1 MSTESDQRNVV
12 VAAIGVTPFSSNR
25 ADANIRDLV
34 VEAVLDAVQDG
45 GVNLDAVEQGLTSY
59 ESDHFNR
66 QMTLGA
72 VLHDHIGMVPKPN
85 LRVEGGGAT
94 GALALRTAYA
104 YIKSGLCASIL
115 VYGGETNGKSVSSAT
130 AQQFF
135 ALSSDADWE
144 MMVGGTYTAYYAA
157 MIREHMRLYG
167 TTEEQFAHVAVKNRH
182 NAQFNPIA
190 QRPMDIGVADVMA
203 SIPIAEPYKLLD
215 CSLLSDGAAALVLST
230 PEWARQHSETYLHR
244 PAVHFS
250 ATGCGTDTMRLGD
263 RPFPYPGLAHFRGK
277 KEAARQ
283 AYAKAGISNPIEEIH
298 VAELYDSYSGVELQ
312 AYEELGFVEY
322 GQGGPASVEGRF
334 DLDGQLPVN
343 TSGGLLGR
351 GAPVG
356 ATGLAQAIE
365 IVTQLRGEADPGRQV
380 AGAQRGLT
388 DTHAGTGTHCVVN
401 IFERKDD

>member
-1 MSTESDQRNVV
+1 MTNRDVV
-12 VAAIGVTPFSSNR
+12 VVGGGMTPFAANR
-25 ADANIRDLV
+25 QDAALRDLV
-34 VEAVLDAVQDG
+34 VEAVMAALADAG
-45 GVNLDAVEQGLTSY
+45 LESLAPVEQGLTSY

-72 VLHDHIGMVPKPN
+72 ILHDHIGMVPKPN
-85 LRVEGGGAT
+85 VRIEGGGAT
-94 GALALRTAYA
+94 GALALRTAFA
-104 YIKSGLCASIL
+104 YIRSGLCDSII
-115 VYGGETNGKSVSSAT
+115 VYGGELNGRSVPSAT

-135 ALSSDADWE
+135 ALSSDTDWE

-167 TTEEQFAHVAVKNRH
+167 TTEAQFAHVAVRNRH
-182 NAQFNPIA
+182 NARFNPLA
-190 QRPMDIGVADVMA
+190 QRPMVLTIDEVLA

-215 CSLLSDGAAALVLST
+215 CSLLTDGAAALILST
-230 PEWARQHSETYLHR
+230 EAWARDHSAVWKDR
-244 PAVHFS
+244 PAVHFV

-277 KEAARQ
+277 REAARQ
-283 AYAKAGISNPIEEIH
+283 AYNMAGITDPLRQID

-312 AYEELGFVEY
+312 AYEELGFCNY
-322 GQGGPASVEGRF
+322 GEGGPAAVDGLF
-334 DLDGQLPVN
+334 DLDGALPVN

-365 IVTQLRGEADPGRQV
+365 IMLQLRGEANAGRQV
-380 AGAQRGLT
+380 PNAHLGLT
-388 DTHAGTGTHCVVN
+388 DTHAGTGTHCVIN
-401 IFERKDD
+401 IFERRE

>member
-1 MSTESDQRNVV
+1 MPERNVV
-12 VAAIGVTPFSSNR
+12 VVGGGLTKFAAERV
-25 ADANIRDLV
+25 DASVRDLV
-34 VEAVLDAVQDG
+34 VEAVL
-45 GVNLDAVEQGLTSY
+45 LAVEDAGVDLRQVEHGLTSY

-72 VLHDHIGMVPKPN
+72 ILHDHLGLIPKPN

-104 YIKSGLCASIL
+104 YLKSGLCDSII
-115 VYGGETNGKSVSSAT
+115 VYGGETNGKSVTSAT
-130 AQQFF
+130 AQQLF

-167 TTEEQFAHVAVKNRH
+167 TTERQFAHIAVKNRG
-182 NAQFNPIA
+182 NARYNPIA
-190 QRPMDIGVADVMA
+190 QKPMTLTIDDVLNSA
-203 SIPIAEPYKLLD
+203 PVAEPYKLLD
-215 CSLLSDGAAALVLST
+215 CSLLSDGAAAVILATEAWAAGHST
-230 PEWARQHSETYLHR
+230 QWGER
-244 PAVHFS
+244 PAVHFR

-277 KEAARQ
+277 REAARQ
-283 AYAKAGISNPIEEIH
+283 AYKMAGLTDPFRQID

-312 AYEELGFVEY
+312 AYEDLGFCEY
-322 GQGGPASVEGRF
+322 GQAGPRAESGRF
-334 DLDGQLPVN
+334 DLGGELPVN
-343 TSGGLLGR
+343 PSGGLLGR

-365 IVTQLRGEADPGRQV
+365 IMLQLRGEADPRRQV
-380 AGAQRGLT
+380 PQARRGLT

-401 IFERKDD
+401 IFERRD

>member
-1 MSTESDQRNVV
+1 MAMAEREIVLLGGG
-12 VAAIGVTPFSSNR
+12 ITPFAANR
-25 ADANIRDLV
+25 VDASVRDLV
-34 VEAVLDAVQDG
+34 VEAVML
-45 GVNLDAVEQGLTSY
+45 AVEDAGVDLQAVEHGLTSY

-72 VLHDHIGMVPKPN
+72 ILHDHIGMVPKPN

-94 GALALRTAYA
+94 GALALRTAFA
-104 YIKSGLCASIL
+104 YLKSGLCDSMI
-115 VYGGETNGKSVSSAT
+115 VYGGETNGKSVTSAT

-167 TTEEQFAHVAVKNRH
+167 TTEAQFAHIAVKNRR
-182 NAQFNPIA
+182 NAQYNPVA
-190 QRPMDIGVADVMA
+190 QKPMALTVADVLA
-203 SIPIAEPYKLLD
+203 SPPVAEPYKLLD
-215 CSLLSDGAAALVLST
+215 CSLLSDGAAAVILAT
-230 PEWARQHSETYLHR
+230 AEWAAAHSTQWTNR
-244 PAVHFS
+244 PAVYFV

-277 KEAARQ
+277 REAARQ
-283 AYAKAGISNPIEEIH
+283 AYDMAGITAPRREID

-312 AYEELGFVEY
+312 AYEDLGFCDY
-322 GQGGPASVEGRF
+322 GQGGPAAEDGLF
-334 DLDGQLPVN
+334 DLDGVLPVN
-343 TSGGLLGR
+343 PSGGLLGR

-365 IVTQLRGEADPGRQV
+365 MMLQLRGQADPRRQV
-380 AGAQRGLT
+380 TNARRGLT

-401 IFERKDD
+401 IFERRD

>member
-1 MSTESDQRNVV
+1 MPERNVV
-12 VAAIGVTPFSSNR
+12 VVGGGLTKFAAERV
-25 ADANIRDLV
+25 DASVRDLV
-34 VEAVLDAVQDG
+34 VEAVL
-45 GVNLDAVEQGLTSY
+45 LAVEDAGVDLRQVEHGLTSY

-72 VLHDHIGMVPKPN
+72 ILHDHLGLVPKPN

-104 YIKSGLCASIL
+104 YLKSGLCDSII
-115 VYGGETNGKSVSSAT
+115 VYGGETNGKSVTSAT
-130 AQQFF
+130 AQQLF

-167 TTEEQFAHVAVKNRH
+167 TTERQFAHIAVKNRG
-182 NAQFNPIA
+182 NARYNPIA
-190 QRPMDIGVADVMA
+190 QKPMTLTIDDVLNSA
-203 SIPIAEPYKLLD
+203 PVAEPYKLLD
-215 CSLLSDGAAALVLST
+215 CSLLSDGAAAVILATEAWAAGHST
-230 PEWARQHSETYLHR
+230 QWGER
-244 PAVHFS
+244 PVVHFR

-277 KEAARQ
+277 REAARQ
-283 AYAKAGISNPIEEIH
+283 AYKMAGLTDPFRQID

-312 AYEELGFVEY
+312 AYEDLGFCEY
-322 GQGGPASVEGRF
+322 GQAGPLAESGRF
-334 DLDGQLPVN
+334 DLGGELPVN
-343 TSGGLLGR
+343 PSGGLLGR

-365 IVTQLRGEADPGRQV
+365 IMLQLRGEANPRRQV
-380 AGAQRGLT
+380 PQARRGLT

-401 IFERKDD
+401 IFERRD

>member
-1 MSTESDQRNVV
+1 MSERTVV
-12 VAAIGVTPFSSNR
+12 VVGGGMTKFAADRT
-25 ADANIRDLV
+25 DASVRDLV
-34 VEAVLDAVQDG
+34 IEAVQATVADA
-45 GVNLDAVEQGLTSY
+45 GVDLADIDHGLTSY

-72 VLHDHIGMVPKPN
+72 ILHDHIGMTPKPN
-85 LRVEGGGAT
+85 VRVEGGGAT

-104 YIKSGLCASIL
+104 YVKSGLCDSIL
-115 VYGGETNGKSVSSAT
+115 VYGGETNGRSVSSAT

-167 TTEEQFAHVAVKNRH
+167 TTEEHFAHIAVKNRH

-190 QRPMDIGVADVMA
+190 QKPMAITVDDVMN

-215 CSLLSDGAAALVLST
+215 CSLLSDGAAAVLLAT
-230 PEWARQHSETYLHR
+230 EEWATQHSTNAKSR
-244 PAVHFS
+244 PMVAFTG
-250 ATGCGTDTMRLGD
+250 TGCGTDTMRLGD

-277 KEAARQ
+277 KEAAKQ
-283 AYAKAGISNPIEEIH
+283 AYAQAGIDDPATQID

-312 AYEELGFVEY
+312 AYEELGFCEY
-322 GQGGPASVEGRF
+322 GQGGPTAISGRY
-334 DLDGQLPVN
+334 DLDGDLPVN

-365 IVTQLRGEADPGRQV
+365 IVQQLHGEADPRRQV
-380 AGAQRGLT
+380 PNAKRGLT

-401 IFERKDD
+401 IFERRD

>member
-1 MSTESDQRNVV
+1 MPERNVV
-12 VAAIGVTPFSSNR
+12 LVGGGITSFAAER
-25 ADANIRDLV
+25 MDASVRDLV
-34 VEAVLDAVQDG
+34 VEAVML
-45 GVNLDAVEQGLTSY
+45 AVEDAGVALQAVEHGLTSY

-72 VLHDHIGMVPKPN
+72 ILHDHLGLIPKPN
-85 LRVEGGGAT
+85 VRVEGGGAT
-94 GALALRTAYA
+94 GALALRTAFA
-104 YIKSGLCASIL
+104 YLKSGLCDSII
-115 VYGGETNGKSVSSAT
+115 VYGGETNGKSVTSAT

-157 MIREHMRLYG
+157 MIREHMRLYQ
-167 TTEEQFAHVAVKNRH
+167 TTERQFAHIAVKNRR
-182 NAQFNPIA
+182 NAQYNSIA
-190 QRPMDIGVADVMA
+190 QKPMDLTVEDVLG

-215 CSLLSDGAAALVLST
+215 CSLLSDGAAALILAT
-230 PEWARQHSETYLHR
+230 EEWAAGHCSRWGQR
-244 PAVHFS
+244 PAVYFT

-263 RPFPYPGLAHFRGK
+263 RPQPYPGLAHFRGK
-277 KEAARQ
+277 REAARQ
-283 AYAKAGISNPIEEIH
+283 AYQMAGITNPRQQLD

-312 AYEELGFVEY
+312 AYEDLGFCDY
-322 GQGGPASVEGRF
+322 GQGGPAAEAGVF
-334 DLDGQLPVN
+334 DLEGELPVN

-365 IVTQLRGEADPGRQV
+365 IMVQLRGEAEPQRQV
-380 AGAQRGLT
+380 SNARCGLT

-401 IFERKDD
+401 IFEQRS

>member
-1 MSTESDQRNVV
+1 MAERTVV
-12 VAAIGVTPFSSNR
+12 LVGGGMTRFAAER
-25 ADANIRDLV
+25 LDATIRDLV
-34 VEAVLDAVQDG
+34 VEAVML
-45 GVNLDAVEQGLTSY
+45 AVEDAGVALQTIDHGLTSY

-72 VLHDHIGMVPKPN
+72 ILHDHIGLTPKPN

-94 GALALRTAYA
+94 GALALRTALA
-104 YIKSGLCASIL
+104 YLKSGLCDSII
-115 VYGGETNGKSVSSAT
+115 VYGGETNGKSVTSAT

-167 TTEEQFAHVAVKNRH
+167 TTERHFAHIAVKNRG
-182 NAQFNPIA
+182 NARFNPLA
-190 QRPMDIGVADVMA
+190 QKPMALTVDDVLN
-203 SIPIAEPYKLLD
+203 SPPIAEPYKLLD
-215 CSLLSDGAAALVLST
+215 CSLLSDGAAAMILATEAWAKAHST
-230 PEWARQHSETYLHR
+230 QWGRR
-244 PAVHFS
+244 PAVYFT

-277 KEAARQ
+277 REAARQ
-283 AYAKAGISNPIEEIH
+283 AYHMAGLTEPRRQID

-312 AYEELGFVEY
+312 AYEDLGFCDY
-322 GQGGPASVEGRF
+322 GQGGPLAESGVF
-334 DLDGQLPVN
+334 DLDGELPVN
-343 TSGGLLGR
+343 PSGGLLGR

-356 ATGLAQAIE
+356 ATGIAQAIE
-365 IVTQLRGEADPGRQV
+365 IMLQLRGQADPRRQV
-380 AGAQRGLT
+380 TNARRGLT

-401 IFERKDD
+401 IFERRD

>member
-1 MSTESDQRNVV
+1 MSDREIVIVGGGLTK
-12 VAAIGVTPFSSNR
+12 FSSNR
-25 ADANIRDLV
+25 EDASVRDLV
-34 VEAVLDAVQDG
+34 VEAVLAAVDDAGLSSLDAVQ
-45 GVNLDAVEQGLTSY
+45 QGLTSY

-72 VLHDHIGMVPKPN
+72 ILHDHIGMVPKPN
-85 LRVEGGGAT
+85 VRVEGGGAT
-94 GALALRTAYA
+94 GALALRTAFA
-104 YIKSGLCASIL
+104 YLKGGLCDSII
-115 VYGGETNGKSVSSAT
+115 VYGGETNGRSVSSAT

-167 TTEEQFAHVAVKNRH
+167 TTEEQFAGVAVKNRR

-190 QRPMDIGVADVMA
+190 QKPMDLTVDDVMN
-203 SIPIAEPYKLLD
+203 STPIAEPYKLLD
-215 CSLLSDGAAALVLST
+215 CSLLSDGAAAMILST
-230 PEWARQHSETYLHR
+230 KEWARRHSSFWRDR
-244 PAVHFS
+244 PSVHFI
-250 ATGCGTDTMRLGD
+250 ATGCGSDTMRLGD

-277 KEAARQ
+277 REAAQQ
-283 AYAKAGISNPIEEIH
+283 AYRMAGITDPLTEID

-312 AYEELGFVEY
+312 AYEELGFCAY
-322 GQGGPASVEGRF
+322 GEGGPAASDSLF
-334 DLDGQLPVN
+334 DLSGQLPVN

-356 ATGLAQAIE
+356 ATGIAQAIE
-365 IVTQLRGEADPGRQV
+365 IMLQLRAEADPRRQV
-380 AGAQRGLT
+380 QDARLGLT

-401 IFERKDD
+401 IFEKHE

>member
-1 MSTESDQRNVV
+1 MNDRSVV
-12 VAAIGVTPFSSNR
+12 VVGGGLTLFSSDR
-25 ADANIRDLV
+25 RDGSVRDLV
-34 VEAVLDAVQDG
+34 VEAVIEAVADAGLDSLQ
-45 GVNLDAVEQGLTSY
+45 AVEHGLTSY

-72 VLHDHIGMVPKPN
+72 ILHDHIGMTPKPN
-85 LRVEGGGAT
+85 VRVEGGGAT
-94 GALALRTAYA
+94 GALALRTAFA
-104 YIKSGLCASIL
+104 YVKSGLCDSII
-115 VYGGETNGKSVSSAT
+115 VYGGETNGRSVSSAT

-167 TTEEQFAHVAVKNRH
+167 TTEEHFAHIAVKNRH

-190 QRPMDIGVADVMA
+190 QKPMSLTVDDVLT

-215 CSLLSDGAAALVLST
+215 CSLLSDGAAAMILAT
-230 PEWARQHSETYLHR
+230 KEWAETHSTKWQTR
-244 PAVHFS
+244 PAVHFTG
-250 ATGCGTDTMRLGD
+250 TGCGTDSMRLGD

-277 KEAARQ
+277 REAAQQ
-283 AYAKAGISNPIEEIH
+283 AYAMAGVEDPTQQIH

-312 AYEELGFVEY
+312 AYEELGFCSY
-322 GQGGPASVEGRF
+322 GEGGPAAIDGRF
-334 DLDGQLPVN
+334 DLDGSLPVN

-356 ATGLAQAIE
+356 ATGIAQAIE
-365 IVTQLRGEADPGRQV
+365 IMLQLRGETGERQV
-380 AGAQRGLT
+380 ANAKRGLT

-401 IFERKDD
+401 IFEAREEE